1 MRIVLLAPPG
11 AGKGTQ
17 GKRLSE
23 LYGIPHISTGDL
35 LREHVERGTEVG
47 LDVER
52 QLDAGELVSDELV
65 LRMVIEALERAREA
79 GGYVLD
85 GFPRTVRQAIEGH
98 EVAARI
104 GMEAQVAVF
113 LAADEPELI
122 SRLLQRA
129 VEEDRADDTEDVISQ
144 RMATYKRETEPVID
158 YYRQRNILVEVDGMQ
173 PIEQVTDEIV
183 DKMKVLLPAG

>member
-1 MRIVLLAPPG
+1 MRILLLAPPG

-23 LYGIPHISTGDL
+23 LFEIPHISTGDL

-47 LDVER
+47 RDVER

-65 LRMVIEALERAREA
+65 LRMVAEALEEAREA

-85 GFPRTVRQAIEGH
+85 GFPRTVQQAIEGH
-98 EVAARI
+98 EAASKI

-129 VEEDRADDTEDVISQ
+129 IEEGRTDDTEEVICQ
-144 RMATYKRETEPVID
+144 RMATYKSETEPVID
-158 YYRQRNILVEVDGMQ
+158 HYRQRHILVEVDAMQ
-173 PIEQVTDEIV
+173 PIEEVTDAIV
-183 DKMKVLLPAG
+183 DKLKVLLPAD